1 MRQIENETPIIEDL
15 LEQGYYIEEIRDI
28 IIHIHEEI
36 RRGKDIEKIFDR
48 YSLSLNLLNDLNT
61 L

>member
-1 MRQIENETPIIEDL
+1 MRQIENENPIIKDL

-36 RRGKDIEKIFDR
+36 RRGKDIEEIFDR
-48 YSLSLNLLNDLNT
+48 YSLSLDLLNDLNT